1 MPALNQLSI
10 SKRIV
15 LLAGL
20 LLLAVATAVTAA
32 LVAAQQRALGQLEKE
47 CGSSITLVGDRL
59 ADQAVADL
67 RRKAEAQA
75 ALLGRLAVE
84 PIRNFEFS
92 SLDDYCRAITR
103 DGDLVFAAVR
113 DAKGKLLTR
122 AAGSDEG
129 KAGDPAALLASLQRT
144 PGTLAATAAVVAEG
158 KTLGEVL
165 VLATD
170 VRARAN
176 AELIRRTLDQGDTG
190 IAGIGATLHRSA
202 EQQAQDGLRLGALV
216 AVLASFAALI
226 PLWLLARAVAR
237 PIAGTAAALRAIAEG
252 DGDLT
257 RRLDASGQDEVAQ
270 VAAAFNGFADQL
282 QALVRSLGDQAHAL
296 AAAAGQLD
304 TISASLGASAHD
316 GREKS
321 EQAGVAAHGATA
333 NANAIAAAATEMT
346 ASIQEISRGAA
357 ASLEVATATAH
368 SAGEANAAMDRL
380 AASSAAIDEVVRLI
394 ASVADKTN
402 LLALNASIEAASA
415 GDAGR
420 GFAVVANEI
429 KELARRTAESTRT
442 IGERTK
448 AIRSDSQA
456 AAVAMRRVSEEVGRI
471 NSGQQAI
478 ASAVEQ
484 QTSTTGEI
492 ARSVQETS
500 RAVGD
505 IASGLTGVAEATR
518 RADADAVRTREAA
531 ESLRR
536 LTADL
541 EGLVA
546 RFRA

>member
-1 MPALNQLSI
+1 MPSLRNLAI
-10 SKRIV
+10 APRIV

-32 LVAAQQRALGQLEKE
+32 LVASQQRALGRLEQE
-47 CGSSITLVGDRL
+47 CSSSITLVGDRL

-84 PIRNFEFS
+84 PIRNFEFAA
-92 SLDDYCRAITR
+92 LDDYSRAITR
-103 DGDLVFAAVR
+103 DNDLVFAAVR

-129 KAGDPAALLASLQRT
+129 KGGDPAALLASLQRT
-144 PGTLAATAAVVAEG
+144 PGTIAATAAVTAEG
-158 KTLGEVL
+158 KVLGEAL

-170 VRARAN
+170 TRARAN
-176 AELIRRTLDQGDTG
+176 AEQVRRTLDQGDSG

-202 EQQAQDGLRLGALV
+202 AEQTRDGLRLAALV
-216 AVLASFAALI
+216 AVAASLAALI

-257 RRLDASGQDEVAQ
+257 RRLDAGGQDEVAQ

-282 QALVRSLGDQAHAL
+282 QALVRNLGEQARAL
-296 AAAAGQLD
+296 AAAAGELD

-321 EQAGVAAHGATA
+321 EQAGTAASGATA

-368 SAGEANAAMDRL
+368 SAEDANAAMARL
-380 AASSAAIDEVVRLI
+380 AASSSAIDEVVRLI

-448 AIRSDSQA
+448 AIRDDSA
-456 AAVAMRRVSEEVGRI
+456 AAAAAMRRVSEEVGRI

-500 RAVGD
+500 RAVAD
-505 IASGLTGVAEATR
+505 IAGGLTGVAAATR

-541 EGLVA
+541 EGLVT